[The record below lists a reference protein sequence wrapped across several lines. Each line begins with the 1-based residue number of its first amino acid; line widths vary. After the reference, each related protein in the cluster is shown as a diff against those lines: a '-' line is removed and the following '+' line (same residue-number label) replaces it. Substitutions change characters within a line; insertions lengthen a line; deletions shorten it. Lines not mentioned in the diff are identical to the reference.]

1 MGVQYKLTRV
11 RRLPLENP
19 ASRFQQFVVEYEPGE
34 VPDAEYQ
41 LFDDDTRRVLSEN
54 QSPDIGFRYSLNP
67 YRGCL
72 HGCAYCYARP
82 THEYLGFGAG
92 SDFERKI
99 VVKRRAPELLRET
112 FERKSWQGELIVFSG
127 NTDCYQPVEQ
137 RLELTRGC
145 LRVCAEYRNPIHVIT
160 KAALIERDT
169 DVLAELVKHASA
181 SVTISIPFIDP
192 EIARAI
198 EPYAPP
204 PARRFEALRRLAAAG
219 IPVSVNVAPLIPG
232 LNDQDLVPILEE
244 ACDAG
249 ATSAGLVPLRLP
261 GPVEEVFVTRLEALL
276 PLRANK
282 VLTRVREMR
291 GGKLYD
297 SRFGARM
304 RGEGR
309 YLDTVFSLFEVTK
322 RRLGMDLPEVSEPRS
337 TFQRP
342 ERKGPQLSLFDK

>member
-1 MGVQYKLTRV
+1 M
-11 RRLPLENP
+11 RRADRSQVEIEPADDGWGSLEEPLRHP
-19 ASRFQQFVVEYEPGE
+19 ATQLI
-34 VPDAEYQ
+34 AE
-41 LFDDDTRRVLSEN
+41 FPKHAIVHNR
-54 QSPDIGFRYSLNP
+54 SPDVSFDQSLNP
-67 YRGCL
+67 YQGCE
-72 HGCAYCYARP
+72 HGCIYCYARP

-127 NTDCYQPVEQ
+127 NTDCYQPIEQ

-145 LRVCAEYRNPIHVIT
+145 LQVCAEYRNPIHVIT
-160 KAALIERDT
+160 KAALIERDA
-169 DVLAELVKHASA
+169 DLLADLARHASA
-181 SVTISIPFIDP
+181 SATISIPFLDP

-204 PARRFEALRRLAAAG
+204 PARRFQALRRLAAAG
-219 IPVSVNVAPLIPG
+219 VPVSVNVAPLIPG

-261 GPVEEVFVTRLEALL
+261 GSVEEVFVTRLQALL

-322 RRLGMDLPEVSEPRS
+322 RRLGMDEPEVRDPPSSFR
-337 TFQRP
+337 RP
-342 ERKGPQLSLFDK
+342 ERKGPQLSLFEK

>member
-1 MGVQYKLTRV
+1 VRKLPV
-11 RRLPLENP
+11 ENP
-19 ASRFQQFVVEYEPGE
+19 ASRFQQFVVDYDPGE
-34 VPDAEYQ
+34 TPDAEYH

-54 QSPDIGFRYSLNP
+54 SSPDIGFRYSLNP

-99 VVKRRAPELLRET
+99 VVKRRAPELLREA
-112 FERKSWQGELIVFSG
+112 FERKNWQGELIVFSG
-127 NTDCYQPVEQ
+127 NTDCYQPIEQ
-137 RLELTRGC
+137 RLGLTRGC
-145 LRVCAEYRNPIHVIT
+145 LSVCAEYRNPVHVIT
-160 KAALIERDT
+160 KGTLVERDI
-169 DVLAELVKHASA
+169 DVLSDLAVNASA
-181 SVTISIPFIDP
+181 GVTISIPFLDA
-192 EIARAI
+192 ETARAI

-204 PARRFEALRRLAAAG
+204 PARRFEALRRLSAAG

-232 LNDQDLVPILEE
+232 LNDHELVPILEAASE
-244 ACDAG
+244 AG

-261 GPVEEVFVTRLEALL
+261 GAVEEVFVTRLEQLL

-309 YLDTVFSLFEVTK
+309 YLDTVFALFDVTK
-322 RRLGMDLPEVSEPRS
+322 RRLGMDRPEVNEPRS
-337 TFQRP
+337 TFRRP
-342 ERKGPQLSLFDK
+342 SRSPQLSLFEE